1 MQFGTCTH
9 LLEKMPQTTQD
20 PTIVYIYALHMLM
33 YFVIGHKINQNPY
46 LSLSIGQMI
55 GPRWV

>member
-1 MQFGTCTH
+1 
-9 LLEKMPQTTQD
+9 MPQTTQD

-55 GPRWV
+55 GT